1 MGAHLRGGGMIRFQ
15 HVLATGFLLPMLFA
29 SFAAAQNNRDFE
41 RERDRGR
48 DRYESSQKNDSRFAV
63 RGGIGFTEGPDSF
76 LMNLDIETMAR
87 DEVAVGLGLQLGV
100 DDDFVILS
108 PTLFTR
114 YIFDFSGFENKTM
127 KKLRPF
133 LQGGAGLTYM
143 EENRPGRD
151 RDATDFLINIGAGVD
166 FPLDDSISI
175 GTRMLVNLIPGEVL
189 DQRVYFNWEI
199 LSVRYSW

>member
-1 MGAHLRGGGMIRFQ
+1 MIRFQ
-15 HVLATGFLLPMLFA
+15 HVLATGLLIPMLFA

-48 DRYESSQKNDSRFAV
+48 ERYESSQKNDSRFAV

-100 DDDFVILS
+100 DDDFVIIS

-114 YIFDFSGFENKTM
+114 YIFNLSGFENKTM

-133 LQGGAGLTYM
+133 LQGGAGLTYI

>member
-1 MGAHLRGGGMIRFQ
+1 
-15 HVLATGFLLPMLFA
+15 
-29 SFAAAQNNRDFE
+29 
-41 RERDRGR
+41 
-48 DRYESSQKNDSRFAV
+48 
-63 RGGIGFTEGPDSF
+63 
-76 LMNLDIETMAR
+76 
-87 DEVAVGLGLQLGV
+87 
-100 DDDFVILS
+100 
-108 PTLFTR
+108 
-114 YIFDFSGFENKTM
+114 M

-133 LQGGAGLTYM
+133 LQGGAGLTYI
-143 EENRPGRD
+143 EEKHPGRD